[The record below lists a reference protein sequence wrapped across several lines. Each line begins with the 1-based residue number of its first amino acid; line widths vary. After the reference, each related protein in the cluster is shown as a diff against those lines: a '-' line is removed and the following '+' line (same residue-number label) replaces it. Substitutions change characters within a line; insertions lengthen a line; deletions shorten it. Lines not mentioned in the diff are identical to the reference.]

1 MEIKEIADK
10 NFGTP
15 YLKASL
21 DTQEPKN
28 KFIPK
33 KGIQKINK
41 KISFVNNERRSS
53 IPKYKL
59 KLSKIF
65 PPLIISR

>member
-1 MEIKEIADK
+1 MEIKETADK

-41 KISFVNNERRSS
+41 KISFENNE
-53 IPKYKL
+53 
-59 KLSKIF
+59 
-65 PPLIISR
+65 

>member
-33 KGIQKINK
+33 KCIQKISK
-41 KISFVNNERRSS
+41 KISESNNERRPC
-53 IPKYKL
+53 IPKYKSNSPVAITQNL
-59 KLSKIF
+59 
-65 PPLIISR
+65 